1 MGGWRIFAMSD
12 ADRAFWEA
20 IYRAVCAI
28 AAAIKKRYL
37 KPDKEHADS

>member
-1 MGGWRIFAMSD
+1 MPD
-12 ADRAFWEA
+12 PDRAFWEA

-37 KPDKEHADS
+37 SDKK